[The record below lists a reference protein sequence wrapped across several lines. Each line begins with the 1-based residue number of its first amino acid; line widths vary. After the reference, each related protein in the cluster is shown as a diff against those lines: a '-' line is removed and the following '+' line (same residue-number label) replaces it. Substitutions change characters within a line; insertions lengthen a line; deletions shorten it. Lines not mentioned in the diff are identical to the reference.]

1 MPSSTIVHL
10 TWAALFLHT
19 FILAT
24 IPEPVSRL
32 WKWLFPS
39 DVDRLDSSPYDS
51 YHKSMEFVHTSLCIN
66 SMHCVI
72 PWWTTNGSMA
82 FVVRSTNDSRE
93 FVDHSGGGAARL
105 FHS

>member
-19 FILAT
+19 LVLAT

-39 DVDRLDSSPYDS
+39 DVDRLEAELGQGLTPFARMHVDC
-51 YHKSMEFVHTSLCIN
+51 VH
-66 SMHCVI
+66 
-72 PWWTTNGSMA
+72 GD
-82 FVVRSTNDSRE
+82 NDLEADGLELLETISR
-93 FVDHSGGGAARL
+93 
-105 FHS
+105 